1 MEEAEIAAL
10 EEQEERARARIGKRP
25 AAERVGDFQDVEM
38 TMTEQAALAEAGR
51 CLRCDLEAL
60 ED

>member
-1 MEEAEIAAL
+1 MREGGNVPFTIDGKPVEARLGETIL
-10 EEQEERARARIGKRP
+10 S
-25 AAERVGDFQDVEM
+25 VGDFQDVEL